1 MFKGSLVALVTP
13 MEINGNIAWSAFDEL
28 IEWHIQAGTQ
38 GIIIAGSTGESAT
51 LSLSEKI
58 QLMQRAVAVSNK
70 RIPII
75 AGVGAPA
82 TDVTIA
88 LAKSAIQAGVDG
100 LLIVTPSYNRPPQR
114 GLIAHFSEIAKVCP
128 IPILLYN
135 VPSRT
140 ACDLLP
146 ETILKLRAFKNI
158 IGIKDATGKLD
169 RLLQIKKICG
179 EDFVVLSGDDAT
191 VSEWMDHGA
200 DGVISVTAN
209 IAPELMRQLMD
220 AHANQDRKKIT
231 ELNTRLHAFHAKQGV
246 ESNPIPAKW
255 ALARMGK
262 IPSGIRLPLMPLAEQ
277 FHVEIENIL
286 SDLGVL
292 CDEKV

>member
-13 MEINGNIAWSAFDEL
+13 MEINGNIAWKAFDEL

-51 LSLSEKI
+51 LSTDEKF
-58 QLMQRAVAVSNK
+58 QLIQRAVAVSNK

-82 TDVTIA
+82 TDITIE
-88 LAKSAIQAGVDG
+88 LAKAAIQAGVDG

-114 GLIAHFSEIAKVCP
+114 GLLAHFSEIAKQCP

-146 ETILKLRAFKNI
+146 ETILKLFEFKNI

-179 EDFVVLSGDDAT
+179 EDFIVLSGDDAT
-191 VSEWMDHGA
+191 FSEWMDHGA

-209 IAPELMRQLMD
+209 IAPALMRQLID
-220 AHANQDRKKIT
+220 AHAHQDRGKIM
-231 ELNTRLHAFHAKQGV
+231 ELNTRLHAFHTKQGV
-246 ESNPIPAKW
+246 ESNPIPTKW
-255 ALARMGK
+255 ALTRMGK
-262 IPSGIRLPLMPLAEQ
+262 IPGGIRLPLMPLAEQ
-277 FHVEIENIL
+277 FQTEIENII

>member
-1 MFKGSLVALVTP
+1 MFRGSLVALITP
-13 MEINGNIAWSAFDEL
+13 MEIDGKIAWQAFDAL
-28 IEWHIQAGTQ
+28 IEWHIQARTQ

-51 LSLSEKI
+51 LSFEEKT
-58 QLMQRAVAVSNK
+58 QLFQRAVALSKK

-82 TDVTIA
+82 TDATIE
-88 LAKSAIQAGVDG
+88 LAQSAMQAGVDG
-100 LLIVTPSYNRPPQR
+100 LLIVTPSYIRPPQR
-114 GLIAHFSEIAKVCP
+114 GLLAHFSEIAKQCD

-146 ETILKLRAFKNI
+146 ETIAHLRAFKNI

-169 RLLQIKKICG
+169 RLLQLKQICG
-179 EDFVVLSGDDAT
+179 DDFIVLSGDDST

-209 IAPELMRQLMD
+209 IAPEEMRQLMD
-220 AHANQDRKKIT
+220 AHAISDREMISK
-231 ELNTRLHAFHAKQGV
+231 LNTKLAAFHAKQGV
-246 ESNPIPAKW
+246 ESNPIPVKW

-262 IPSGIRLPLMPLAEQ
+262 IPEGIRLPLMPLASQ
-277 FHVEIENIL
+277 FHTEIEKTL
-286 SDLGVL
+286 SALGVL
-292 CDEKV
+292 CDEKI